1 MKKASSISSM
11 FDPVDHETSD
21 STIMSE
27 YYPGYPHTF
36 THGEKIWNTVS
47 ICLGAVSVI
56 GSTLIIIFGS

>member
-11 FDPVDHETSD
+11 FDPADHETSD

-36 THGEKIWNTVS
+36 TYGEKIWNGIL
-47 ICLGAVSVI
+47 ICLGVVSVI
-56 GSTLIIIFGS
+56 GSALIIIFGS